1 MPDQP
6 PPLRT
11 GTSSFTA
18 PGWKGSFYPAKLP
31 EREFLHYYAGI
42 FNTVEVDST
51 FYHIPPVSTV
61 ERWRE
66 ATPPGFL
73 FALKTPQVI
82 THERCL
88 KDCAL
93 EWKAFLQTVE
103 RLGDRLG
110 PILLQFPY
118 YRRTEM
124 QAEEFLERLRGFLPL
139 LPEGWPIALEIRNRG
154 WVSEP
159 LLDLLREHHVAFTLI
174 DHPWMDRP
182 LEIVGR
188 HDIVTS
194 NFSYIRLLG
203 DRHAMER
210 LTNVWDRTLV
220 DRTPELREWV
230 QVCRRIREQKAAIY
244 IYANNHFAGH
254 SPETLRQFLELWKLF
269 EPETEVP
276 PAVGP
281 GETLPLF

>member
-1 MPDQP
+1 MRDHR

-31 EREFLHYYAGI
+31 EQEFLHYYAGI

-118 YRRTEM
+118 YRRNEM
-124 QAEEFLERLRGFLPL
+124 QAREFLDRLSGFLPL
-139 LPEGWPIALEIRNRG
+139 LPEGWPVALEIRNRA
-154 WVSEP
+154 WVDEP
-159 LLDLLREHHVAFTLI
+159 LLERLRQHRVAFTLI

-182 LEIVGR
+182 LELVGR

-194 NFSYIRLLG
+194 DFTYIRLLG
-203 DRHAMER
+203 DRYDMEKR
-210 LTNVWDRTLV
+210 TSVWDRILV

-230 QVCRRIREQKAAIY
+230 QVCRRVREQKAALY
-244 IYANNHFAGH
+244 IYVNNHFAGH
-254 SPETLRQFLELWKLF
+254 SPETIRQFLELWKLF
-269 EPETEVP
+269 EPETELP